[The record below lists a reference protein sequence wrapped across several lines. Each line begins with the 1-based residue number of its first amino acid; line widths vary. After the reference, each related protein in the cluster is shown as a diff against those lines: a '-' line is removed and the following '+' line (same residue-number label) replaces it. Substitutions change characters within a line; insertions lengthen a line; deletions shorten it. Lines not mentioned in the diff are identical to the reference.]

1 MISVHIMYP
10 RTDDSTFDMAYY
22 VATHMT
28 LFADILGD
36 ACVSWGASAIAEGPW
51 AAIGWTLV
59 DSQDAFNTA
68 LAERGAEV
76 AADVANYTNVSPEM
90 IIGEVASTSL
100 SSAG

>member
-1 MISVHIMYP
+1 MDK
-10 RTDDSTFDMAYY
+10 RQ
-22 VATHMT
+22 
-28 LFADILGD
+28 LGD
-36 ACVSWGASAIAEGPW
+36 R
-51 AAIGWTLV
+51 
-59 DSQDAFNTA
+59 QDAFNTA